1 MRLTKTVYLL
11 QEGEEQIVD
20 YNDFGEPIYETTYER
35 IPVQCEI
42 EPYSSKLAENRY
54 GIIVDVQYRLFT
66 KPDERLKLGE
76 KIEYKDKNYTITG
89 VMDFDKHY
97 EVLMKKDDVS

>member
-11 QEGEEQIVD
+11 IEGGEQIVGW
-20 YNDFGEPIYETTYER
+20 NDFGEPIYETVFEK
-35 IPVQCEI
+35 IPIRCEI

-54 GIIVDVQYRLFT
+54 GILADVRYRLFT
-66 KPDERLKLGE
+66 KPDARLKLGE
-76 KIEYKDKNYTITG
+76 KIEYRDENYTITG
-89 VMDFDKHY
+89 VMDFDRHY

>member
-11 QEGEEQIVD
+11 GEGEEVIVS
-20 YNDFGEPIYETTYER
+20 YNDFGEPIYEMIPTR
-35 IPVQCEI
+35 IPIQCEI

-76 KIEYKDKNYTITG
+76 KMEYKDKNYTITG
-89 VMDFDKHY
+89 VMDYDHHY
-97 EVLMKKDDVS
+97 EVLIKKDDSQ

>member
-11 QEGEEQIVD
+11 VEGGEQIVGW
-20 YNDFGEPIYETTYER
+20 NDFGEPIYETVFEK
-35 IPVQCEI
+35 IPIQCEI

-66 KPDERLKLGE
+66 KPDEHLKLGE

-89 VMDFDKHY
+89 VMDYDRHY
-97 EVLMKKDDVS
+97 EVLIKKDDAQ

>member
-11 QEGEEQIVD
+11 GEGEEVLVGF
-20 YNDFGEPIYETTYER
+20 NDFNEPIYETIPTR
-35 IPVQCEI
+35 IPIQCEI

-76 KIEYKDKNYTITG
+76 KIEYDKNYTITG
-89 VMDFDKHY
+89 IMDFDRHY
-97 EVLMKKDDVS
+97 EVLIKKDDAQ

>member
-1 MRLTKTVYLL
+1 MRLTKTVFLL
-11 QEGEEQIVD
+11 GEGEEQIVGW
-20 YNDFGEPIYETTYER
+20 NDFGEPIYET
-35 IPVQCEI
+35 IPTKIPIQCEI

-54 GIIVDVQYRLFT
+54 GIITEVQYRLFT

-89 VMDFDKHY
+89 VMDYDRHF
-97 EVLMKKDDVS
+97 EVLIKKDDAQ